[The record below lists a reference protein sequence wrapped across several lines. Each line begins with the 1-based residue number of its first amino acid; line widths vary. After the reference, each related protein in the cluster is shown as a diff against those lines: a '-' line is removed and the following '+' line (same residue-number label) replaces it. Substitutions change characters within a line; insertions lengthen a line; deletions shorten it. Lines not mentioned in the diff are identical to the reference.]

1 MTCFICETPRVNG
14 FCPVHDDRKCSWMSW
29 QRRVTG
35 LAWPPLA
42 SGDGYRR
49 IDHLRALEGRSMSQ
63 RGRKAVVL
71 SVGPRGWLEL
81 GGRQRKEGRIRSDS
95 PDTVRTEF
103 AHCASVLS
111 ALTCTLHKF
120 TCHS

>member
-14 FCPVHDDRKCSWMSW
+14 FCPVHDDRKCSWMGW

-49 IDHLRALEGRSMSQ
+49 IDHLRALEGRSVSQ
-63 RGRKAVVL
+63 EQDENARWNVCESLR
-71 SVGPRGWLEL
+71 
-81 GGRQRKEGRIRSDS
+81 
-95 PDTVRTEF
+95 
-103 AHCASVLS
+103 
-111 ALTCTLHKF
+111 
-120 TCHS
+120 